1 MSFASSFG
9 SNPWQRKQQQPPQQ
23 VQPPI
28 DKDADV
34 FLDYIGAGG
43 PKSPAKQQQPEYR
56 PSPPRADDSER
67 RRAEKLEAEVIRLR
81 EALEAEKRRWETERR
96 SINDQVR
103 AEVERRLYEEQESS
117 RRHIAT
123 LNEEIQRLHT
133 DARHTI
139 EKLVSEN
146 TSLQRE
152 LDDVA
157 APGGY
162 QTTASTAP
170 HQGMTMDISDL
181 FPMGLA
187 GVQLGSLTRPEWR
200 QLFQQLLAEMVRRK
214 RAARMQRLKR
224 RRTRRQRSPQRV
236 SPRWRVRMVCSVR

>member
-1 MSFASSFG
+1 MLFASSFG

-43 PKSPAKQQQPEYR
+43 PKSPAKQQQSEYR

-117 RRHIAT
+117 
-123 LNEEIQRLHT
+123 
-133 DARHTI
+133 
-139 EKLVSEN
+139 
-146 TSLQRE
+146 
-152 LDDVA
+152 
-157 APGGY
+157 
-162 QTTASTAP
+162 AS
-170 HQGMTMDISDL
+170 HRDL
-181 FPMGLA
+181 
-187 GVQLGSLTRPEWR
+187 E
-200 QLFQQLLAEMVRRK
+200 
-214 RAARMQRLKR
+214 
-224 RRTRRQRSPQRV
+224 
-236 SPRWRVRMVCSVR
+236 